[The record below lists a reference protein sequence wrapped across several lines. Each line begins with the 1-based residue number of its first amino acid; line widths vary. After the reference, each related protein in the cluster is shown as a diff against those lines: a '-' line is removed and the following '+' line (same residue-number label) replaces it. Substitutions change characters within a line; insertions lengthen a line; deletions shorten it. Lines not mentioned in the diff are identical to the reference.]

1 MYETGRG
8 LFMHKGIDGNVE
20 GYIDLFSFNGKD
32 LIILIDEQI
41 AANGSARI
49 LDVGC
54 GVGRFLVECKEIWND
69 QVQCVGVSAY
79 PYHSLWEYPDE
90 WKPSALHERLGIE
103 IKFGDAQSLPRHFPP
118 ESFDVV
124 TAVHVAQYLPDPMA
138 MLKGIY
144 RVLRLGGIAL
154 INDCPL
160 KTSNEDSRLIRE
172 FLQREYGFRFG
183 SRIFQEAHS
192 WDVGL
197 TKTRKRLLL
206 PITYK
211 KVVKVDPGW
220 EPSEDETFV
229 VYKYKPSK

>member
-1 MYETGRG
+1 MAPSASNILSVRRRSYTFQQRQLMYETGRG

-90 WKPSALHERLGIE
+90 WKQTLKDKTKQARIVFSKNQELAS
-103 IKFGDAQSLPRHFPP
+103 KF
-118 ESFDVV
+118 
-124 TAVHVAQYLPDPMA
+124 
-138 MLKGIY
+138 
-144 RVLRLGGIAL
+144 
-154 INDCPL
+154 
-160 KTSNEDSRLIRE
+160 
-172 FLQREYGFRFG
+172 
-183 SRIFQEAHS
+183 
-192 WDVGL
+192 
-197 TKTRKRLLL
+197 
-206 PITYK
+206 
-211 KVVKVDPGW
+211 
-220 EPSEDETFV
+220 
-229 VYKYKPSK
+229 